1 MIEAGRSTDAGGEA
15 AASRGKCEGADVNK
29 RAVGELGER
38 IASAFL
44 VVKGYEIVHKNVRW
58 ARREIDILARDG
70 NALVAVE
77 VKLRRGSRFGTAA
90 EAVDA
95 RKLGRV
101 RVALEGIVAGWDAPL
116 VPRIDVVAID
126 FGEDMASMVVNHLIG
141 VY

>member
-1 MIEAGRSTDAGGEA
+1 M
-15 AASRGKCEGADVNK
+15 VNK
-29 RAVGELGER
+29 RAVGQLGER
-38 IASAFL
+38 IASSFL
-44 VVKGYEIVHKNVRW
+44 ALKGYEILKTNLRY

-70 NALVAVE
+70 DWLVAVE
-77 VKLRRGSRFGTAA
+77 VKLRRGRRYGKAV

-101 RVALEGIVAGWDAPL
+101 RLALEGIVAAWDTPL

-126 FGEDMASMVVNHLIG
+126 FGEDMASMVVDHLTG

>member
-1 MIEAGRSTDAGGEA
+1 MAN
-15 AASRGKCEGADVNK
+15 VNK
-29 RAVGELGER
+29 RAVGEWGER
-38 IASAFL
+38 IATAFL
-44 VVKGYEIVHKNVRW
+44 AVKGYEILQKNVRY

-77 VKLRRGSRFGTAA
+77 VKLRRGRRFGKAA

-101 RVALEGIVAGWDAPL
+101 KLALEGIVAARNTSL
-116 VPRIDVVAID
+116 IPRIDVIAID
-126 FGEDMASMVVNHLIG
+126 FGDDMTSMVVDHLIG

>member
-1 MIEAGRSTDAGGEA
+1 MDNRAAGEW
-15 AASRGKCEGADVNK
+15 
-29 RAVGELGER
+29 GER
-38 IASAFL
+38 IATAFL
-44 VVKGYEIVHKNVRW
+44 AVKGYEILQKNLRY

-77 VKLRRGSRFGTAA
+77 VKLRRGRRFGKAA

-101 RVALEGIVAGWDAPL
+101 ALALEGIVAAWKTSL
-116 VPRIDVVAID
+116 VPRVDVVAID
-126 FGEDMASMVVNHLIG
+126 FDDDMKSMVVDHLIG

>member
-1 MIEAGRSTDAGGEA
+1 MRSFLA
-15 AASRGKCEGADVNK
+15 AAARGWGWGVIEVNK
-29 RAVGELGER
+29 RVTGELGER
-38 IASAFL
+38 IATAFL
-44 VVKGYEIVHKNVRW
+44 ALKGYQILQKNLRY

-77 VKLRRGSRFGTAA
+77 VKLRRGRRFGKAA

-101 RVALEGIVAGWDAPL
+101 KLALEGIVAGRNITL

-126 FGEDMASMVVNHLIG
+126 FGDNMKSMVVDHFIG